1 MVDKLLQVVREYEN
15 RLQEMQF
22 VARPSY
28 RRRMRRPDGGPNRDF
43 LVYLFLE
50 EDIAIEFLKDVGL
63 LRGKVQCNKCGRDMK
78 WSAEPSSRDR
88 FRWRCRRMVAG
99 VQCSSSMSIKNGSWF
114 QQSNLT
120 FREIL
125 LLTYD
130 IVRREPAHHITD
142 EYGFSSR
149 TIADWGMFCRETMLI
164 FMEGCSEKI
173 GGPNKTVEID
183 ESKFGRRKYHRGHP
197 VKGQWVFGGVER
209 ESGRTFLVPVPD
221 RTADTL
227 VTIIR
232 DWIEPGTTIISDQ
245 WAAYRNL
252 DSHGYTHRT
261 VNHSVAFKDPITGE
275 TTNKIESMWR
285 TVKVFLGQYNRGED
299 YEFHLAHYMF
309 EARCK
314 AKGVPPFLQFLHL
327 VANTDFSNC
336 HVPSDNTEE
345 APVPQ

>member
-1 MVDKLLQVVREYEN
+1 MCMRK
-15 RLQEMQF
+15 RLRGMPF
-22 VARPSY
+22 IARSSY
-28 RRRMRRPDGGPNRDF
+28 GRRMRREDGAPNRDF
-43 LVYLFLE
+43 LTYLFL
-50 EDIAIEFLKDVGL
+50 DDALALEFLKDVGL
-63 LRGKVQCNKCGRDMK
+63 LRNKVQCKTCGQDMT
-78 WSAEPSSRDR
+78 WSAEPSIPER
-88 FRWRCRRMVAG
+88 FRWRCRRKVAG
-99 VQCSSSMSIKNGSWF
+99 VKCSSSRSIKNGSWF

-130 IVRREPAHHITD
+130 IVRREPAHQIKE
-142 EYGFSSR
+142 EYGLSPN
-149 TIADWGMFCRETMLI
+149 TIANWGMFCRETMLI